1 MKHTIATAL
10 LRQAVYTEG
19 LLPAYYGPIYPYQ
32 TISYRIP
39 IYLGKRE
46 KSILEH
52 SKLENFSAYKF

>member
-10 LRQAVYTEG
+10 LRQAVYTEV
-19 LLPAYYGPIYPYQ
+19 LLPVYYGPIYPYQ
-32 TISYRIP
+32 TYTIP

-52 SKLENFSAYKF
+52 SKL